1 MDGKL
6 PCPHDLDIKMVS
18 LLLQGKL
25 LPLEQAKSVV
35 LFQSVWSEVYA
46 VTVGRGSP
54 CHIPTG
60 QGPSRH
66 LALSFLSG
74 LV

>member
-25 LPLEQAKSVV
+25 LPLEQAKSVM
-35 LFQSVWSEVYA
+35 LFQSVWSEVCA

-54 CHIPTG
+54 CHIPTR